1 MRRSSEL
8 GVDWLA
14 ALGSPGEGA
23 REGWRDQ
30 DGELGRAT
38 RIAGLH
44 DALHA
49 INAWSLW
56 MALSGVVRIGARTR
70 AWASS
75 RAGAIE
81 NCANA
86 IAS

>member
-14 ALGSPGEGA
+14 ALGSPGEG
-23 REGWRDQ
+23 RRDQ

-56 MALSGVVRIGARTR
+56 IALSGVVRIGVLTR
-70 AWASS
+70 AWASC

-81 NCANA
+81 TCAKA
-86 IAS
+86 ITP